1 MESGMQDETDAQ
13 QPEPVGAA
21 KWTAKH
27 DATTRA
33 ATEIIERERIERE
46 AKTARLRAARLARET
61 CDTRSAVA
69 G

>member
-1 MESGMQDETDAQ
+1 MQDETESDDAA
-13 QPEPVGAA
+13 PVGAA

-33 ATEIIERERIERE
+33 AMTIIEKERAELE
-46 AKTARLRAARLARET
+46 ARTARLRAARLARNGAT
-61 CDTRSAVA
+61 GTD